1 MIKITKYSKLSD
13 ILKFV
18 PIFREKYANLSAE
31 EIEYY
36 LSITVKTSKYRL
48 LIAQNENEEVI
59 GMAAFHIGAMLY
71 CGKYIQVSSLFVRD
85 NSRNQGVAQLLMG
98 NIEMEG
104 KAKNCDNIVLDS
116 FTNNITSHEF
126 YQKLGFEKK
135 TIHFMKKL

>member
-13 ILKFV
+13 ILEFV

>member
-13 ILKFV
+13 ILEFV
-18 PIFREKYANLSAE
+18 PIFREKYANLSTE

-36 LSITVKTSKYRL
+36 LSITVKTSRYNL
-48 LIAQNENEEVI
+48 LIAQNEQDEVI

-71 CGKYIQVSSLFVRD
+71 CGKYIQVSSLYVRD

-104 KAKNCDNIVLDS
+104 KAKDCDNIVLDS
-116 FTNNITSHEF
+116 FTNNTTSHDF